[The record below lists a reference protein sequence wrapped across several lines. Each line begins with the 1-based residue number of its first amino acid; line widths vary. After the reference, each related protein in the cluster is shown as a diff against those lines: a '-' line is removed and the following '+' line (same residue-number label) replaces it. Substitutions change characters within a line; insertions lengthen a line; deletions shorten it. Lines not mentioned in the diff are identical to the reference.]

1 MVKLISVKP
10 STRSDK
16 KYMATFENPKK
27 ITHFGAKG
35 YTDYTKG
42 ADDETREDYIKR
54 HAGDLDTN
62 DPMRAGYLSMFLLW
76 NKKSLKDSV
85 RDYEKR
91 LKSNDWSLPASN

>member
-54 HAGDLDTN
+54 HAGDLDTR
-62 DPMRAGYLSMFLLW
+62 PYESRLSFNVFTLEQE
-76 NKKSLKDSV
+76 KS
-85 RDYEKR
+85 KR
-91 LKSNDWSLPASN
+91 LG